1 MENIENELEQ
11 DILQEMNEN
20 NQRFC
25 VFKIMSLLATR
36 SFEKIVIWSSF
47 LIQCLPQKRMC

>member
-1 MENIENELEQ
+1 MENIENELKQ